1 MLAAE
6 ADEAP
11 RRRAWLQLSED
22 GTELRWGWGQESL
35 ELERLTATRAPK
47 SRDEGGGRCAAPRT
61 AAAQGAAPTSGDTT
75 DAGLGSAAEGREE
88 PTRAEH
94 AAALAAGLAAAAA
107 TTPAEPGP
115 GGRAGLWRSAS
126 SLESGPGSGS
136 GSGSSFGLRSRWSLM
151 RIITGSVSSSG
162 TSLGSS
168 SGSGLGSGSGSGPV
182 SGGCCT
188 PRPATARPVSC
199 QLSLLSGNLVDGLHT
214 LLVEFEDEATRDA
227 WAAATRALQLRLAPV
242 AAPASDSLSTYL
254 EKVHALP

>member
-1 MLAAE
+1 
-6 ADEAP
+6 
-11 RRRAWLQLSED
+11 
-22 GTELRWGWGQESL
+22 
-35 ELERLTATRAPK
+35 
-47 SRDEGGGRCAAPRT
+47 
-61 AAAQGAAPTSGDTT
+61 
-75 DAGLGSAAEGREE
+75 
-88 PTRAEH
+88 
-94 AAALAAGLAAAAA
+94 
-107 TTPAEPGP
+107 
-115 GGRAGLWRSAS
+115 
-126 SLESGPGSGS
+126 
-136 GSGSSFGLRSRWSLM
+136 M